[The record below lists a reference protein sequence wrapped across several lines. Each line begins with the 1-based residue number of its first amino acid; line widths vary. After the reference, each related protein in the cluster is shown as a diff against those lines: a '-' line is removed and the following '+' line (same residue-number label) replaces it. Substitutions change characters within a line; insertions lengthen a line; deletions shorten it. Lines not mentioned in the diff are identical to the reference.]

1 MPDRDEPLT
10 GLPADWIDTL
20 NRVDRAPAVVTR
32 TVDRALGAA
41 AEAQFAARRSRPAW
55 RHPGSWAAL
64 AASLA
69 LVTVIAVRWLGED
82 EALYAD
88 VDASGRIDIAD
99 VLALARTGTASP
111 RELEAFAQR
120 VVALDGVANR

>member
-1 MPDRDEPLT
+1 MPDRDEPLPD
-10 GLPADWIDTL
+10 LPADWIDAL
-20 NRVDRAPAVVTR
+20 SRVDRAPAVVTR
-32 TVDRALGAA
+32 GVDRAIGAA
-41 AEAQFAARRSRPAW
+41 AEAQLAARRARPSW
-55 RHPGSWAAL
+55 RHPGGWAAL

-69 LVTVIAVRWLGED
+69 LVTVVAVLWGGGD

-120 VVALDGVANR
+120 VVALDGVASR

>member
-1 MPDRDEPLT
+1 MPDRDEALT
-10 GLPADWIDTL
+10 DLPADWIDTL

-32 TVDRALGAA
+32 SVDRALGAA
-41 AEAQFAARRSRPAW
+41 AGAQFAPRRARPAW
-55 RHPGSWAAL
+55 RHPGGWAAL

-69 LVTVIAVRWLGED
+69 LVTVIAVRWDGGGE
-82 EALYAD
+82 AVYAD
-88 VDASGRIDIAD
+88 IDASGRIDIAD

-120 VVALDGVANR
+120 VVALDGDASR

>member
-1 MPDRDEPLT
+1 MPDRDEPLPD
-10 GLPADWIDTL
+10 LPADWIDAL

-32 TVDRALGAA
+32 TVDRALRAA
-41 AEAQFAARRSRPAW
+41 VEAQFAARRARPAW
-55 RHPGSWAAL
+55 RHPGGWAAL

-69 LVTVIAVRWLGED
+69 LVSVVAVRWGGGD
-82 EALYAD
+82 EPVYAD

-99 VLALARTGTASP
+99 VLALGRTGTASP

-120 VVALDGVANR
+120 VVALDRVATR

>member
-10 GLPADWIDTL
+10 GLPADWIDAL
-20 NRVDRAPAVVTR
+20 NRADRAPAVVTR

-41 AEAQFAARRSRPAW
+41 VEAQFAARRARPAW
-55 RHPGSWAAL
+55 RHPGGWAAL

-69 LVTVIAVRWLGED
+69 LVSVVTVRWGGGGEPV
-82 EALYAD
+82 YAD

-99 VLALARTGTASP
+99 VLALARTGKASP
-111 RELEAFAQR
+111 RELETFARR
-120 VVALDGVANR
+120 VVALDGVTR

>member
-10 GLPADWIDTL
+10 GLPADWIDAL

-41 AEAQFAARRSRPAW
+41 VEAQFTARRARPAW
-55 RHPGSWAAL
+55 RHPGGWAAL

-69 LVTVIAVRWLGED
+69 LATVVAVRWDRVD
-82 EALYAD
+82 EAVYAD

-120 VVALDGVANR
+120 VVALNGVASR

>member
-1 MPDRDEPLT
+1 MPDRDEALT
-10 GLPADWIDTL
+10 DLPVDWIDTL

-32 TVDRALGAA
+32 SVDRALSAA
-41 AEAQFAARRSRPAW
+41 AEAQFAARRGRPAW
-55 RHPGSWAAL
+55 RHPGGWAAL

-69 LVTVIAVRWLGED
+69 LVTVVAVRWDGGD
-82 EALYAD
+82 ELVYAD

-99 VLALARTGTASP
+99 VFALARTGTASP

-120 VVALDGVANR
+120 VVALDGVASR

>member
-10 GLPADWIDTL
+10 GLPADWIDAL

-41 AEAQFAARRSRPAW
+41 ADSQFAARQARATW
-55 RHPGSWAAL
+55 RHPGGWAAL

-69 LVTVIAVRWLGED
+69 LVTVVAVRWDGGD
-82 EALYAD
+82 EAVYAD

-99 VLALARTGTASP
+99 VLALARTGTASAS
-111 RELEAFAQR
+111 ELEAFAQR
-120 VVALDGVANR
+120 VVALDGVATR